1 VWRVVT
7 AGTLDT
13 IVLYV
18 ASATESAVSQVWL
31 PRCAVTAHW
40 ELLSGSPG
48 PGTCGVPRR
57 SPVRRYVDASGCAP
71 RARRGAGAPRAA
83 GAAHRSRQKQNA
95 LITASPQPIAVRSY
109 SRAASFWLYVINYAI
124 TGCGPSARTLRL
136 SPCAT
141 HSYDTWLVGHR
152 TRSSIDPLPS
162 QHSEVQPRDSSSSK
176 RCRAARRSLDLT
188 CPWTKHGWAGAE
200 SPPLGNA
207 RPRRSL
213 LAERH
218 AIHRMP

>member
-13 IVLYV
+13 IEQSVV
-18 ASATESAVSQVWL
+18 CATESAVSQVWL

-95 LITASPQPIAVRSY
+95 LSRESATDCRAY
-109 SRAASFWLYVINYAI
+109 SRAASFWLYVINM
-124 TGCGPSARTLRL
+124 
-136 SPCAT
+136 
-141 HSYDTWLVGHR
+141 
-152 TRSSIDPLPS
+152 
-162 QHSEVQPRDSSSSK
+162 Q
-176 RCRAARRSLDLT
+176 
-188 CPWTKHGWAGAE
+188 
-200 SPPLGNA
+200 
-207 RPRRSL
+207 
-213 LAERH
+213 
-218 AIHRMP
+218 